1 MKGAIKMTEFETFKA
16 LLDRIGDKYEITEW
30 AAIKEAWIED
40 YSTGVIFEFIDGKL
54 ACITN
59 VKE

>member
-1 MKGAIKMTEFETFKA
+1 MTEFETFKA

-30 AAIKEAWIED
+30 ELLDEAWIED
-40 YSTGVIFEFIDGKL
+40 FTTKVVFEFIGGKL
-54 ACITN
+54 TYIDN